1 MHTFALPP
9 HVLDAIE
16 KRRGGRHHIFNTLD
30 PAKTALVVID
40 MQNYFVAPDMK
51 GEVPMAREI
60 VPNINRLA
68 AATRAAGGR
77 VAWVTNNFPDDITES
92 WSVMMMDMFS
102 PERREAMLEHLREGG
117 AGHPLWHELET
128 APEDWQL
135 YKNRFSAFIQ
145 GSSDLEARLRAEGRD
160 TVLIT
165 GTLTNVCCESSA
177 RDAMMIGY
185 RCVMVSDANAARF
198 DEDHLAGL
206 TSFWQSFGDV
216 RTTDDVI
223 ERLLAAPG
231 DARAT
236 A

>member
-1 MHTFALPP
+1 MHEFALPP

-16 KRRGGRHHIFNTLD
+16 KRRGGRHHIFNTLE

-40 MQNYFVAPDMK
+40 MQNYFVSPDMK

-177 RDAMMIGY
+177 RDAMM
-185 RCVMVSDANAARF
+185 RNFKTVMVHDANAALT
-198 DEDHLAGL
+198 DEDHNNSLGAL
-206 TSFWQSFGDV
+206 CQVFADV
-216 RTTDDVI
+216 MSTDDAI
-223 ERLLAAPG
+223 ARLNAGAAE
-231 DARAT
+231 AAE
-236 A
+236 